1 MCKSACF
8 VYVRSQVQI
17 QSLCRQPAMVT
28 FMPITL
34 ALRGSGDKDSWGLL
48 TRYQLSSRFSE
59 SLSQRHEMGGDGAS
73 SREYTHSHMCMY
85 KPHVFTNLPV
95 KMEKR
100 KTGLI
105 PGEVSLF
112 IGQYVVFSD
121 RENAHGLQG
130 RSSADVGSA
139 QAKVR
144 VEGSLTLRAP
154 RFFSRKR

>member
-1 MCKSACF
+1 MRASLKSM
-8 VYVRSQVQI
+8 R
-17 QSLCRQPAMVT
+17 
-28 FMPITL
+28 
-34 ALRGSGDKDSWGLL
+34 W
-48 TRYQLSSRFSE
+48 
-59 SLSQRHEMGGDGAS
+59 GGDGAS
-73 SREYTHSHMCMY
+73 PREYTHSHMCMC

-95 KMEKR
+95 TMEKK

-144 VEGSLTLRAP
+144 MEGSLTLRAP
-154 RFFSRKR
+154 GFSGRKRWGFYFATQQTTVRLPNNRQLYPTTHCPCQEWPSFN